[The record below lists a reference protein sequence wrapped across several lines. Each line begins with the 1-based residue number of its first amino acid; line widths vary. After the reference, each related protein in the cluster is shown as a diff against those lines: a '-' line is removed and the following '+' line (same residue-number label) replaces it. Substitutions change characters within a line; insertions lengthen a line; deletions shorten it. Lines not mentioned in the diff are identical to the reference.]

1 MTADLPLGPLTYLR
15 TYVLG
20 RSYFFLSYR
29 RTPWAS
35 GCFLEKSMPPM
46 TRPASRPPMC
56 MKLSTKGVRPMQTCL
71 ELGRGVRA
79 RVRAGVRAGVR
90 EGVRAGS
97 WGEARAGAGAR
108 AWGWGSGRGKGW
120 R

>member
-1 MTADLPLGPLTYLR
+1 MGVGVLLREEHAPDDQARYQPAHVHEVIHEGREADADLL
-15 TYVLG
+15 
-20 RSYFFLSYR
+20 
-29 RTPWAS
+29 
-35 GCFLEKSMPPM
+35 
-46 TRPASRPPMC
+46 
-56 MKLSTKGVRPMQTCL
+56 GVRA
-71 ELGRGVRA
+71 GSWA